1 MADFRS
7 ILYRPKTSLGYS
19 ETSVTKGMVNKL
31 HLLGITEI

>member
-7 ILYRPKTSLGYS
+7 ILDRPQTSLGYS
-19 ETSVTKGMVNKL
+19 ETPVTRGMVNKL